1 MKKEKATDW
10 REAVKLFLS
19 VDKMIAWIKKKKNQE
34 ILLVKSLSGVHPCDP
49 MGL

>member
-19 VDKMIAWIKKKKNQE
+19 VDKMIAWIKKKNQE
-34 ILLVKSLSGVHPCDP
+34 ILIVKSLSGVHLCDP

>member
-19 VDKMIAWIKKKKNQE
+19 VDKMIAWIKKKKQE
-34 ILLVKSLSGVHPCDP
+34 ILIVKSLSRVRLCDP
-49 MGL
+49 MEL